1 MNLLQ
6 IWHYHRPELAK
17 IYLDTLNAGL
27 VTSTTIFAPR
37 RAGKTSFLRKD
48 LSPAAEAAGYV
59 VVYADLWQTKLSP
72 GVSLV
77 RAMEQALEQKTTLQN
92 ITAKLKVPV
101 RKLKASA
108 EMAGSKLE
116 GELEFDRGDKK
127 IQTEIALQIDTLMEE
142 LCRRKPVLLLID
154 EAQELAKT
162 REHEAVATALRTALT
177 KNQAR
182 LRVVFTGSSR
192 TQLAHVFSNSDAPL
206 YSTGAAIMDFPL
218 LDRNFVDYVAVKFAA
233 STKRTLPVA
242 QAWEFF
248 LKFKQQPEPFLMGI
262 VDMVLNP
269 AHSLDDAM
277 ALVAGKLAHADNHEG
292 VWASLDATQKAL
304 ARMLAKD
311 PALKPFSHA
320 TLVELRRQ
328 IGVDSLKTTHI
339 QRAMTTL
346 QYVVVKSPRDTY
358 EFENPAFA
366 HWIRTLAD

>member
-48 LSPAAEAAGYV
+48 LSPAAESAGYV
-59 VVYADLWQTKLSP
+59 VVYADLWQTRLSP

-77 RAMEQALEQKTTLQN
+77 RALEQALENKTALQN

-108 EMAGSKLE
+108 ELAGSRLE
-116 GELEFDRGDKK
+116 GELEFGSGDKK
-127 IQTEIALQIDTLMEE
+127 IQTEIALHIDMLIEE
-142 LCRRKPVLLLID
+142 LCRKKPVLLLID

-162 REHEAVATALRTALT
+162 REHEAVATALRTAMI

-218 LDRNFVDYVAVKFAA
+218 LDRNFVDYVADKFAA
-233 STKRTLPVA
+233 STQRRLPIA

-269 AHSLDDAM
+269 ARSMDDAM
-277 ALVAGKLAHADNHEG
+277 TLVAEKLAHADNHEG
-292 VWASLDATQKAL
+292 VWAQLDATQKAL
-304 ARMLAKD
+304 ARMLAKE
-311 PALKPFSHA
+311 PATKPFSNA
-320 TLVELRRQ
+320 TLMELRRQ
-328 IGVDSLKTTHI
+328 IGVDALKTTHV
-339 QRAMTTL
+339 QRAMSKL
-346 QYVVVKSPRDTY
+346 ESIVVKTSRDTY
-358 EFENPAFA
+358 EFENAALA
-366 HWIRTLAD
+366 HWIRTLVD